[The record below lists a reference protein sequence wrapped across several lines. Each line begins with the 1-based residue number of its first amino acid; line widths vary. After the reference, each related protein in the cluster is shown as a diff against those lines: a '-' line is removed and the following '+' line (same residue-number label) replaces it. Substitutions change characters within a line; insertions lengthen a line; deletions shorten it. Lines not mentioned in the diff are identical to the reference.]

1 MGRFTFNDK
10 FSTHYI
16 DFRNSRHIFLKLQ
29 VIMRAQTE
37 AHKKEHFSKRQYPV
51 VSEYQGWQ
59 TTDFNGNQQLF
70 IYWIVALV
78 NRTCNKSQSSYS
90 LENTVWG

>member
-1 MGRFTFNDK
+1 MKSTTSTLSFYFIAFKMRRFTFNDK

-16 DFRNSRHIFLKLQ
+16 DFRNSTHTFLKLQ
-29 VIMRAQTE
+29 VIKRAQIE

-51 VSEYQGWQ
+51 VSEYQGLQ

-70 IYWIVALV
+70 IY
-78 NRTCNKSQSSYS
+78 
-90 LENTVWG
+90 

>member
-1 MGRFTFNDK
+1 MRRFTFNDK

-16 DFRNSRHIFLKLQ
+16 DFRNSTHTFLKLQ
-29 VIMRAQTE
+29 VIKRAQIE

-51 VSEYQGWQ
+51 VSEYQGLQ

-70 IYWIVALV
+70 IYWIVTLV
-78 NRTCNKSQSSYS
+78 NRACNKSQSSYS